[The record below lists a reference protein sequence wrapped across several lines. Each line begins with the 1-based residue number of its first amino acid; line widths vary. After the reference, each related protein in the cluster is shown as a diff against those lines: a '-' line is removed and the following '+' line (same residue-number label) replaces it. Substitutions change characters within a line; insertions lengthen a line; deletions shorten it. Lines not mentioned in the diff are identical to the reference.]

1 MFQTFDT
8 PADSG
13 TGIVR
18 TEQLRRVMMRA
29 RIDAFLIP
37 RADEHQG
44 EYVPP
49 SADRLKWLT
58 GFSGS
63 AGMAAVTM
71 TKAALFV
78 DGRYTL
84 QAPAQVPT
92 TVYEVLQT
100 PEKRLIDWLA
110 QALPTGATIGFD
122 PWLHTVAGVEQL
134 TSQAKEKGLKLKAV
148 ARNPVDVIWG
158 PDRPPAP
165 CGKIE
170 IQPLKFAGTAPE
182 DKIAALQQTLSAAG
196 QDACVLTLPDSICWM
211 LNIRGGD
218 IAHNPVVLAFALV
231 PVKGKPELFVDP
243 AKVDAAARAHLTKLC
258 KLAAPAKLGE
268 RLGALAAA
276 GKRVRLDPDTA
287 AWAIARAIGGRSRTI
302 AGADP
307 CIARKATKSPAEIA
321 GTKAAHIRDG
331 VAIARF
337 LAWLDRESPKGGVDE
352 IAAARHLEAIRAA
365 DGHLRDLAFDT
376 ISGSGPNGAIVH
388 YRVTTATNR
397 KLQAGELFLI
407 DSGAQYTDGTTDI
420 TRTIA
425 IGQPTAEMRQRYTL
439 VLKGHIAIGTARFPK
454 GTRGID
460 LDPFARRA
468 LWHHGCDFDHGTGH
482 GVGSYLSVHE
492 GPQSISKRGMAT
504 LEPGMIC
511 SNEPGYY
518 KQGAYG
524 IRIENLVIV
533 TKPEDVAGGDRP
545 MMSFETITFAPYD
558 RRLIDPGLLDH
569 RERAWIDAYHATTRS
584 LVAPALTGADR
595 AWLEAATAPL

>member
-18 TEQLRRVMMRA
+18 TEQLRRVMMRT

-134 TSQAKEKGLKLKAV
+134 TSQAKDKGLKLKAV

-182 DKIAALQQTLSAAG
+182 DKIAVLQ
-196 QDACVLTLPDSICWM
+196 
-211 LNIRGGD
+211 
-218 IAHNPVVLAFALV
+218 
-231 PVKGKPELFVDP
+231 
-243 AKVDAAARAHLTKLC
+243 
-258 KLAAPAKLGE
+258 
-268 RLGALAAA
+268 
-276 GKRVRLDPDTA
+276 
-287 AWAIARAIGGRSRTI
+287 
-302 AGADP
+302 
-307 CIARKATKSPAEIA
+307 
-321 GTKAAHIRDG
+321 
-331 VAIARF
+331 
-337 LAWLDRESPKGGVDE
+337 
-352 IAAARHLEAIRAA
+352 
-365 DGHLRDLAFDT
+365 
-376 ISGSGPNGAIVH
+376 
-388 YRVTTATNR
+388 
-397 KLQAGELFLI
+397 
-407 DSGAQYTDGTTDI
+407 
-420 TRTIA
+420 
-425 IGQPTAEMRQRYTL
+425 
-439 VLKGHIAIGTARFPK
+439 
-454 GTRGID
+454 
-460 LDPFARRA
+460 
-468 LWHHGCDFDHGTGH
+468 
-482 GVGSYLSVHE
+482 
-492 GPQSISKRGMAT
+492 
-504 LEPGMIC
+504 
-511 SNEPGYY
+511 
-518 KQGAYG
+518 
-524 IRIENLVIV
+524 
-533 TKPEDVAGGDRP
+533 
-545 MMSFETITFAPYD
+545 
-558 RRLIDPGLLDH
+558 
-569 RERAWIDAYHATTRS
+569 
-584 LVAPALTGADR
+584 
-595 AWLEAATAPL
+595 